1 MSNLDL
7 NIQTC
12 ESLTKTVM
20 SFWSSKMRI
29 IIPLICLC
37 LVVSS
42 CKILDNTD
50 DQPVLA
56 GKVERKLTV
65 TTGREYGTGFGEDY
79 GEGGLYIQ
87 KTNSYLTL
95 SMTDFSSSIN
105 TPRTMRTI
113 LDSFEGNLFQ
123 GEIIIGD
130 TWEQRGHRGGTEQVS
145 LQGYEDVEVSNQVY
159 PKCLKHKTVIKDA
172 KWESR
177 SELGNALVNG
187 TRYLWFSP
195 GIGVVKLRYEHSN
208 GVITEGELVESEI
221 PSDNVDLFPIEV
233 GNSWQ
238 YKWKN
243 NFENLEIIEDL
254 KIFTNKKSKDG
265 LGFNSY
271 ASIDGRKKKLDGNFY
286 FYPKEHA
293 PLKISGAGYSHT
305 GREIPEGPRSIFIEL
320 IENYY
325 QELLRY
331 PIRVGM
337 SWSKEGYSNVKVT
350 TFIEEFETIETS
362 LGTFKDCLKHKTVFK
377 GATVS
382 PNLSPEDSLEVSLTH
397 GTRYLWFVKGIGIV
411 KIRFEHANG
420 ITTEAEL
427 IDYNV
432 PNGSKAYFP
441 LNTATAWTYKW
452 HNKYQ
457 PSPMIEKI
465 AILDIHDTP
474 EISIIESKYT
484 ITIPDETE
492 PGEMVVDFELLPVGS
507 NFEEMKLRLKGD
519 SDYIP
524 KHSQFVPDHDEY
536 KSQNHP
542 LMRGITVKPDP
553 IGRPHYNEYPYP
565 AWTIKFFKHRTGG
578 IMNLKYEI
586 STEYAKHYKAFMS
599 ERYGTQFLS
608 KTRPIFRDNSM
619 LWFGGDL
626 FIIGKK
632 TDNIEVEFILPD
644 GWDVLTPWNRI
655 GNSGYRFTVDNQK
668 DLTENFIL
676 IGEFDEVVAESGK
689 TKVVIGLDSKFK
701 SSKDE
706 IQLTV
711 EEYLNAYLEIF
722 KGGPDYPVTLL
733 INHYE
738 EDTQERMEGYGRR
751 HSVSILMGEIVNP
764 DTKYRYG
771 PFLGHEVFHIW
782 NGLTSLSRFSS
793 KEKWFSE
800 GVTYYYSYIISR
812 QLGYLSESEYLRK
825 LERACEMYLSV
836 SHEYAIGDNYRDS
849 RLAYEGGSLIAAV
862 LDFQIRHHTQNRKNL
877 NHVIQDLYR
886 KFPDNTLELTNE
898 DIIRSVIK
906 VYSKDMRLF
915 FDKYVLGK
923 ERLPLKEYLAYGG
936 LDFEITSYEKIPT
949 YVYVVGVIKKSL
961 ERDNMVDISSVDGKQ
976 VMSTLDL
983 CKLAADWK
991 SGDVIEFSYKEIDD
1005 EGEFQTEKVT
1015 LKGISDNPPS
1025 FQEVS
1030 VRITKQEKM
1039 NRLQRRIYSDLF
1051 EKE

>member
-1 MSNLDL
+1 M
-7 NIQTC
+7 
-12 ESLTKTVM
+12 K
-20 SFWSSKMRI
+20 I
-29 IIPLICLC
+29 IIHLICLC

-42 CKILDNTD
+42 CNIVENSD

-56 GKVERKLTV
+56 GKVERKFTI
-65 TTGREYGTGFGEDY
+65 TTGREYGKGFGEDY
-79 GEGGLYIQ
+79 GKGSIYIQ

-123 GEIIIGD
+123 GTITIGD
-130 TWEQRGHRGGTEQVS
+130 TWEQRGHRGGTEAVY
-145 LQGYEDVEVSNQVY
+145 LQGYEDVEVSNRVY

-172 KWESR
+172 NWESR
-177 SELGNALVNG
+177 TELGNALVNG

-195 GIGVVKLRYEHSN
+195 GIGIVKLRYEHAN

-221 PSDNVDLFPIEV
+221 PSGNVDLFPIEV
-233 GNSWQ
+233 GNSWK

-243 NFENLEIIEDL
+243 NFENVEIIEDL

-271 ASIDGRKKKLDGNFY
+271 ASIDGGKRKLDGNFY

-293 PLKISGAGYSHT
+293 PLKLSGSGSSYS
-305 GREIPEGPRSIFIEL
+305 GRDVPEGPSSIFIEL

-331 PIRVGM
+331 PLKVGM
-337 SWSKEGYSNVKVT
+337 SWTKKGYSNVNVT
-350 TFIEEFETIETS
+350 TLIEEFETIETS
-362 LGTFKDCLKHKTVFK
+362 LGTFKDCLKHKTVFN

-382 PNLSPEDSLEVSLTH
+382 PNLTPEDSLKVALTN

-411 KIRFEHANG
+411 KLRYEHSNG

-432 PNGSKAYFP
+432 PNGSNAYFP
-441 LNTATAWTYKW
+441 LNTATTWTYEW
-452 HNKYQ
+452 QNAYQ

-465 AILDIHDTP
+465 AILDIQDTP
-474 EISIIESKYT
+474 EISIVESKYT
-484 ITIPDETE
+484 ITIPDKTE
-492 PGEMVVDFELLPVGS
+492 PGEMFVDFELLPVGS
-507 NFEEMKLRLKGD
+507 NFEEMKLRLNGD
-519 SDYIP
+519 SNYIP
-524 KHSQFVPDHDEY
+524 QHNQFVPDHDEY

-542 LMRGITVKPDP
+542 LMRGLTVKPDA
-553 IGRPHYNEYPYP
+553 IGVPHFTEYPYP
-565 AWTIKFFKHRTGG
+565 TWTTKFFKHRTRGT
-578 IMNLKYEI
+578 MNLKYEI
-586 STEYAKHYKAFMS
+586 STEYANHYKAFMS

-608 KTRPIFRDNSM
+608 RTRPIFRDNSM
-619 LWFGGDL
+619 LWFGSDL

-644 GWDVLTPWNRI
+644 GWGVLTPWNRI
-655 GNSGYRFTVDNQK
+655 GNTGYRFSVENQE
-668 DLTENFIL
+668 DLTENYIL
-676 IGEFDEVVAESGK
+676 IGKYDEVVAESGS
-689 TKVVIGLDSKFK
+689 TKVFIGLDSRFK

-711 EEYLNAYLEIF
+711 EKYLNAYSQVF
-722 KGGPDYPVTLL
+722 KDGPDHPVTLL
-733 INHYE
+733 INQYE
-738 EDTQERMEGYGRR
+738 EDTQKRMEGHGRR
-751 HSVSILMGEIVNP
+751 DSVSILMDEIVNP
-764 DTKYRYG
+764 DTKYEYG

-800 GVTYYYSYIISR
+800 GVTSYYSYIISR

-849 RLAYEGGSLIAAV
+849 RLAYQGGSLIAAV
-862 LDFQIRHHTQNRKNL
+862 LDLQIRNHTKNRKNF
-877 NHVIQDLYR
+877 NHVMQDMYR
-886 KFPDNTLELTNE
+886 KFPDNTIEFTNE
-898 DIIRSVIK
+898 DIIRSVNK
-906 VYSKDMRLF
+906 VYRKDMRLF

-923 ERLPLKEYLAYGG
+923 ERLPLKEYLAYAG
-936 LDFEITSYEKIPT
+936 LDFEITSYEKIPK
-949 YVYVVGVIKKSL
+949 YEYVVGVIKKSL
-961 ERDNMVDISSVDGKQ
+961 ERDNMVDISSIDGNK

-991 SGDVIEFSYKEIDD
+991 SDDVIELTYKEINE
-1005 EGEFQTEKVT
+1005 EGEFQTEEVI
-1015 LKGISDNPPS
+1015 LQGISDNPPT

-1039 NRLQRRIYSDLF
+1039 DKLQRRIYSELF

>member
-1 MSNLDL
+1 
-7 NIQTC
+7 
-12 ESLTKTVM
+12 
-20 SFWSSKMRI
+20 MRI

-42 CKILDNTD
+42 CQILDNTD
-50 DQPVLA
+50 DQRVLA

-79 GEGGLYIQ
+79 GEGSIYIQ

-95 SMTDFSSSIN
+95 SMSDFSSSID

-123 GEIIIGD
+123 GAITIGNS
-130 TWEQRGHRGGTEQVS
+130 WEQRGHRGGTEQVS
-145 LQGYEDVEVSNQVY
+145 LQGYEDVEVSHRVY

-172 KWESR
+172 NWESR
-177 SELGNALVNG
+177 TELGNAFVNG

-221 PSDNVDLFPIEV
+221 PSGNVDLFPIEV
-233 GNSWQ
+233 GNSWK

-254 KIFTNKKSKDG
+254 KIFTNKNSKDG

-271 ASIDGRKKKLDGNFY
+271 ASIDGGKMKLDGNFY
-286 FYPKEHA
+286 FYPKRDA
-293 PLKISGAGYSHT
+293 PLNLSGSGSSYS
-305 GREIPEGPRSIFIEL
+305 GRDVPEGPSSIFIEL
-320 IENYY
+320 IANYY

-331 PIRVGM
+331 PLKVGM
-337 SWSKEGYSNVKVT
+337 TWTKESYSNVNVT
-350 TFIEEFETIETS
+350 TTIEEFETIETT
-362 LGTFKDCLKHKTVFK
+362 LGTFKDSLKHKTNFQ
-377 GATVS
+377 GATTFS
-382 PNLSPEDSLEVSLTH
+382 NPTPEDSQRIALIN

-411 KIRFEHANG
+411 KLRYEHSNG

-432 PNGSKAYFP
+432 PNGSNAYFP
-441 LNTATAWTYKW
+441 LNTGTTWTYKW
-452 HNKYQ
+452 QNAYQ
-457 PSPMIEKI
+457 PSPMIEMVT
-465 AILDIHDTP
+465 ILDIHDTP
-474 EISIIESKYT
+474 EISLIESKYT
-484 ITIPDETE
+484 ITIPNETK
-492 PGEMVVDFELLPVGS
+492 PGEMLVDFELLPVGS

-519 SDYIP
+519 SNYIP
-524 KHSQFVPDHDEY
+524 QHNQFVPDHDEY
-536 KSQNHP
+536 KSKNYP
-542 LMRGITVKPDP
+542 FMRGLTVKPDA
-553 IGRPHYNEYPYP
+553 IGVPHFTEYPYP
-565 AWTIKFFKHRTGG
+565 TWTTKFFKHRTGG
-578 IMNLKYEI
+578 TMNLKYEI

-599 ERYGTQFLS
+599 ERQRTQFLS
-608 KTRPIFRDNSM
+608 RTRPIFRDNSM
-619 LWFGGDL
+619 LWFGSDL
-626 FIIGKK
+626 FIIGEKS
-632 TDNIEVEFILPD
+632 DNIEVEFILPD

-655 GNSGYRFTVDNQK
+655 GDTGYRFAVDNQK
-668 DLTENFIL
+668 DLTDNFIL

-711 EEYLNAYLEIF
+711 EEFLNAYLDVF
-722 KGGPDYPVTLL
+722 KDGPDHPVTLL

-738 EDTQERMEGYGRR
+738 EDSQKRMEGYGRR
-751 HSVSILMGEIVNP
+751 HSVSILMDEIVNP
-764 DTKYRYG
+764 DTKFRYG

-800 GVTYYYSYIISR
+800 GVTNYYTYIISR
-812 QLGYLSESEYLRK
+812 QLGHLSESEYLRE
-825 LERACEMYLSV
+825 LESACEMYLSV
-836 SHEYAIGDNYRDS
+836 SHEYAVGDNYRDS
-849 RLAYEGGSLIAAV
+849 RLAYQGGSLIAAV
-862 LDFQIRHHTQNRKNL
+862 LDFQIRHHTKNRKNL
-877 NHVIQDLYR
+877 NHVMQDLYR
-886 KFPDNTLELTNE
+886 KFPDNTLEYTNE

-906 VYSKDMRLF
+906 VYRKDMRLF

-923 ERLPLKEYLAYGG
+923 ERLPLKEYLAYAG
-936 LDFEITSYEKIPT
+936 LDFEITSYVKIPK
-949 YVYVVGVIKKSL
+949 YEYVVGVIKKSL
-961 ERDNMVDISSVDGKQ
+961 ERDNMVDISSVDVNQ

-991 SGDVIEFSYKEIDD
+991 SGDVIELTYKEIDE
-1005 EGEFQTEKVT
+1005 EGDFQIEKVS
-1015 LKGISDNPPS
+1015 LEGISDNPPT

-1039 NRLQRRIYSDLF
+1039 NRLQHRIYSDLF
-1051 EKE
+1051 ERE